1 MDARLIVVA
10 RDGQYGSWLKH
21 RIEAS
26 QGNLTVETIDFD
38 EFGRRRVSMTRRDCD
53 LLVMV
58 APFAAEIADAG
69 CEGSDWLRRL
79 REQPGFPPI
88 VAIAEDG
95 NEIAAVRA
103 LRLGAADYLPR
114 RLLTPERL
122 KLSIGEALKAL
133 RRAPPRPR
141 GRANGQAHAHGGNG
155 KAANGHARPV
165 AHDEPA
171 PSPGAQ
177 PLPRDL
183 IPRYTLLQKLGESER
198 SVVYLA
204 ASAALGRNV
213 ALKITRSNA
222 GEEDTNYAHEYAA
235 IGALSHPSIVDIYD
249 YGVHD
254 GREYLA
260 MEYFP
265 CGDLKARLHHPIS
278 EQESIDYLRRIAR
291 ALCIVHGA
299 GLVHRDLKPPNV
311 MLRENGE
318 VVLIDFG
325 LAKSLTSTTRST
337 AAGLLRGSPYYMSP
351 EQAQGVQ
358 LDVRSDLYSLGVILF
373 EMLTGSKPY
382 VGSTAMDV
390 LQQHVAGP
398 LPLLPRDLA
407 HRQDLLTTLMAKSR
421 DERFPSAEVLLDAL
435 QAT

>member
-10 RDGQYGSWLKH
+10 HDSQYGSWLKH

-26 QGNLTVETIDFD
+26 QGNLAVEAIDFD
-38 EFGRRRVSMTRRDCD
+38 EFGRRRVSLTRRDCD
-53 LLVMV
+53 LLLMV
-58 APFAAEIADAG
+58 TQFAIEVADEG
-69 CEGSDWLRRL
+69 CEGSTWLRRL
-79 REQPGFPPI
+79 REQPGFPAI
-88 VAIAEDG
+88 LAIAEDG

-103 LRLGAADYLPR
+103 LRLGATDYLPR
-114 RLLTPERL
+114 RLVTPERL
-122 KLSIGEALKAL
+122 KAAIRAALKIV
-133 RRAPPRPR
+133 RARN
-141 GRANGQAHAHGGNG
+141 RAETP
-155 KAANGHARPV
+155 ARPSAPAHNGNKVNGSV
-165 AHDEPA
+165 AATELSSGNSGSA
-171 PSPGAQ
+171 
-177 PLPRDL
+177 LPRDL

-204 ASAALGRNV
+204 ASAALDRNV
-213 ALKITRSNA
+213 ALKITRSND
-222 GEEDTNYAHEYAA
+222 GDEDANFAHEYAA
-235 IGALSHPSIVDIYD
+235 IGALSHSSIVDIYD

-278 EQESIDYLRRIAR
+278 ERESLDYLRRIAR
-291 ALCIVHGA
+291 ALVIVHGA

-318 VVLIDFG
+318 IVLIDFG
-325 LAKSLTSTTRST
+325 LAKSLTSSTRST

-351 EQAQGVQ
+351 EQAQGMQ

-398 LPLLPRDLA
+398 LPQLPADLA
-407 HRQDLLTTLMAKSR
+407 HHQDLLSTLLAKSR

-435 QAT
+435 QTL

>member
-10 RDGQYGSWLKH
+10 HDSQYGSWLKH

-26 QGNLTVETIDFD
+26 QGNLAVEAIDFD
-38 EFGRRRVSMTRRDCD
+38 EFVRRRVSLTRRDCD
-53 LLVMV
+53 LLLMV
-58 APFAAEIADAG
+58 AQFASDVADEG
-69 CEGSDWLRRL
+69 CEGSEWLRRL
-79 REQPGFPPI
+79 REQPGFPAI
-88 VAIAEDG
+88 LAIAEDG

-103 LRLGAADYLPR
+103 LRLGATDYLPR
-114 RLLTPERL
+114 RLVTPERL
-122 KLSIGEALKAL
+122 KAAIRAALKIM
-133 RRAPPRPR
+133 RARS
-141 GRANGQAHAHGGNG
+141 RAETTARASVATQGVAPNGSKVNGSAVATDLSNSNGGS
-155 KAANGHARPV
+155 A
-165 AHDEPA
+165 
-171 PSPGAQ
+171 
-177 PLPRDL
+177 LPRDL
-183 IPRYTLLQKLGESER
+183 IPRYSLLQKLGESER
-198 SVVYLA
+198 SIVYLA
-204 ASAALGRNV
+204 ASAALDRNV
-213 ALKITRSNA
+213 ALKITRSNE
-222 GEEDTNYAHEYAA
+222 GDEDANFAHEYSA

-278 EQESIDYLRRIAR
+278 ERESLDYVRRIAR
-291 ALCIVHGA
+291 ALVIVHGA

-311 MLRENGE
+311 MLREDGE
-318 VVLIDFG
+318 IVLIDFG
-325 LAKSLTSTTRST
+325 LAKSLASSTRST

-351 EQAQGVQ
+351 EQAQGIL

-398 LPLLPRDLA
+398 LPRLPADLA
-407 HRQDLLTTLMAKSR
+407 HLQDLLATLLAKSR
-421 DERFPSAEVLLDAL
+421 DERFPSADVLLDAL
-435 QAT
+435 QAL